1 MKYLKTQLFVFLM
14 LFLFFSV
21 SSGDTFFNEFLSQPK
36 LKLLPL
42 PRDYRNYF
50 FLQSIDD
57 ETHVIVGDFT
67 GAEKLISQ
75 IVDLKS
81 DNEIDRVVEY
91 MPDSNKYKISKA
103 SSSKFVMSL
112 ADIKRDI
119 ISGKVFREN
128 YSYKMKSLDTL
139 KYKLKEGTDIYPF
152 DYGYSV
158 KFYDPDEPTTIMS
171 EFYFA
176 KRGGRYDLMF
186 KTDYYKLYK
195 MKIQPPL
202 PYSVYCKN
210 SRDPIVAETVEELLK
225 LLVR

>member
-1 MKYLKTQLFVFLM
+1 
-14 LFLFFSV
+14 
-21 SSGDTFFNEFLSQPK
+21 
-36 LKLLPL
+36 
-42 PRDYRNYF
+42 
-50 FLQSIDD
+50 
-57 ETHVIVGDFT
+57 
-67 GAEKLISQ
+67 
-75 IVDLKS
+75 
-81 DNEIDRVVEY
+81 
-91 MPDSNKYKISKA
+91 
-103 SSSKFVMSL
+103 MSL

-186 KTDYYKLYK
+186 KTDYYKLYN